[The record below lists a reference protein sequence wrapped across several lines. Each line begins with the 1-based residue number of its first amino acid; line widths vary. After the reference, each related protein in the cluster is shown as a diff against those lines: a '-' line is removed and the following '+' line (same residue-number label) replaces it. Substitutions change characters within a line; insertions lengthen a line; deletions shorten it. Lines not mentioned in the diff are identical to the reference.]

1 MSEHRLLWLVSCL
14 LILASV
20 GSACGVGG
28 GAPSADEAA
37 ARPTTV
43 QQENDEQGQGHESEQ
58 AINDLKPLGLGA
70 GERLEAVATTNIVA
84 DIVSQVGG
92 DAIVLTPLLPIGAD
106 PHTYVPKPQDLT
118 ALARVDVVF
127 ANGADL
133 EAPFLPQLLRNT
145 DAPVV
150 YLSQGLDFR
159 APGEGE
165 EHGHED
171 EAEAEGE
178 HSHSEGVDPHTWTS
192 PANALVFVHNVER
205 ALSALDP
212 ANAETFRANAEAY
225 EARLQALDEW
235 VRTQVETIPSEK
247 RELVT
252 DHAIF
257 GYYAD
262 RYGLEQIGAIIPGFI
277 TGAEPS
283 ARELAQLEDA
293 IRKYDVRAIF
303 VGTTVNPS
311 LAEQVA
317 EDTGTQVV
325 TLYTG
330 SLGPEGSEVDS
341 YIEYICYN
349 TLAIVGA
356 LGGTPDAGDSPC
368 DIIQ

>member
-1 MSEHRLLWLVSCL
+1 MSQKNVLRLVSWLVVV
-14 LILASV
+14 AWV
-20 GSACGVGG
+20 VSACGVGG
-28 GAPSADEAA
+28 EAPSADEGAP
-37 ARPTTV
+37 RPATA
-43 QQENDEQGQGHESEQ
+43 QQQKDEQGQGQESDQ
-58 AINDLKPLGLGA
+58 AIIDLKPVALGA
-70 GERLEAVATTNIVA
+70 GERLTVVATTNIVA

-92 DAIVLTPLLPIGAD
+92 DAVVLTPLLPIGAD

-118 ALARVDVVF
+118 AIAQVDVVF

-145 DAPVV
+145 SAPAV

-159 APGEGE
+159 TPGEGE
-165 EHGHED
+165 EGRHE
-171 EAEAEGE
+171 EAAEAEDE
-178 HSHSEGVDPHTWTS
+178 HGHSEGVDPHTWTS
-192 PANALVFVHNVER
+192 PANVMVFVHNVEQ

-212 ANAETFRANAEAY
+212 ANAETFRANADAY
-225 EARLQALDEW
+225 EARLQTLDEW
-235 VRTQVETIPSEK
+235 VRTQVETIPSEN

-252 DHAIF
+252 DHAVF

-283 ARELAQLEDA
+283 ARELAQLEGA
-293 IRKYDVRAIF
+293 IRKYDVRAVF

-341 YIEYICYN
+341 YIDYICYN

-356 LGGTPDAGDSPC
+356 LGGTPNADDPLCGIS
-368 DIIQ
+368 Q